1 MIRDRVSLVETTS
14 EPVGKR
20 PRVPWLVA
28 FLARRAVWAVITL
41 VIYLMAVFV
50 LVQVWVPFNFA
61 TPAKLGG
68 PEAYE
73 AALRALGL
81 DRPLLERFFEF
92 FGGLLSLDLG
102 NSFTGVPVA
111 RIIADTAPVT
121 IFIFA
126 VGALL
131 AFVVGETAGR
141 FGAWHRGAGARTTLS
156 AMGVLFTTIFPP
168 FLVFLIAR
176 FLRDPFWELR
186 EAMGLPVDSLD
197 VWRDVSVEQNEVLLL
212 MAFALLGAVI
222 AGVIVR
228 GWAHRHRVRWVAA
241 AAIPVSI
248 LAAAVGIALSGYGI
262 EAIDLLYRAEIS
274 HTVAT
279 GSPLL
284 VLIGVILITF
294 GQVMFMMRVGVEDQ
308 RNEDYVLTARAK
320 GITEAEVRD
329 RHVSRNALAP
339 AIAGSFLALPTILAG
354 MVIIEF
360 GLQVRGL
367 SWTFFSAVENQDIP
381 TIMGV
386 LVVLGLMGV
395 VLRVVADVVM
405 AHLDPR
411 QRRA

>member
-1 MIRDRVSLVETTS
+1 M
-14 EPVGKR
+14 
-20 PRVPWLVA
+20 
-28 FLARRAVWAVITL
+28 ITL
-41 VIYLMAVFV
+41 AIYLIVVFV
-50 LVQVWVPFNFA
+50 LVQIWVPFNFA
-61 TPAKLGG
+61 TPAQMGG
-68 PEAYE
+68 REAYL
-73 AALRALGL
+73 AALESLGL
-81 DRPLLERFFEF
+81 DRPLPERLFEF
-92 FGGLLSLDLG
+92 LGGLVSFDLG
-102 NSFTGVPVA
+102 QSFTGQPVWS
-111 RIIADTAPVT
+111 ILTQTAPVT

-131 AFVVGETAGR
+131 AFVVGEATGR
-141 FGAWHRGAGARTTLS
+141 FGAWHRGRGTRTTLS
-156 AMGVLFTTIFPP
+156 TIGVLFTTIFPP
-168 FLVFLIAR
+168 FLVFLIGE

-186 EAMGLPVDSLD
+186 EAMGLPADSLD
-197 VWRDVSVEQNEVLLL
+197 VWRDVSVEQGEVLLL

-228 GWAHRHRVRWVAA
+228 SWAHRNRVRWVAV

-248 LAAAVGIALSGYGI
+248 LAATAGIALSGFGVQ
-262 EAIDLLYRAEIS
+262 AIDLLYRSDIS
-274 HTVAT
+274 QTVAT

-284 VLIGVILITF
+284 VLVGVVLIAF
-294 GQVMFMMRVGVEDQ
+294 GQVMFMMRVGIEDE

-329 RHVSRNALAP
+329 RHVTRNALAP